1 MGLFRKRSSKVNLL
15 DEEQTEATQP
25 EPAPPSPPAVDV
37 LVAPNTVIC
46 TVLDTWQW
54 LLEAALKDGPSLIIV
69 DNVTELP
76 TAGLLESEASPPPT
90 PSSRRRKKKN
100 PNACSLRVEV
110 KSPDGN
116 VFRAAHGNSEAFDG
130 LEDKDEF
137 VRTLQRCRCEHLELS
152 PPSRLV
158 NWDVTKEECKNVVGS
173 EMPKLLSNDGGE
185 VYAVLKEPMGSRGI
199 GIFFVKNAEEIHE
212 IIDQH
217 KKEAMAKPN
226 FLDDLIAN
234 KGRIPSWGKSWG
246 HLVSSLVSLLI
257 PLF

>member
-1 MGLFRKRSSKVNLL
+1 MGLFRRRLSKANLL
-15 DEEQTEATQP
+15 DEEQTVPTQP

-37 LVAPNTVIC
+37 LAAPYTVVC
-46 TVLDTWQW
+46 TVLDTWRW
-54 LLEAALKDGPSLIIV
+54 LLEAALKDGPSLTIV
-69 DNVTELP
+69 DSVTDLP

-90 PSSRRRKKKN
+90 PSNRRKKKKN
-100 PNACSLRVEV
+100 PNTCSLRVEI
-110 KSPDGN
+110 KAPDGA

-173 EMPKLLSNDGGE
+173 EMPKLLSNE
-185 VYAVLKEPMGSRGI
+185 AEEIYAVLKEPMGSRGI
-199 GIFFVKNAEEIHE
+199 GIFFVRNAEEIHE

-217 KKEAMAKPN
+217 KKAAMAKPN
-226 FLDDLIAN
+226 FLDDLIAC
-234 KGRIPSWGKSWG
+234 KGRIPSWGKSPG
-246 HLVSSLVSLLI
+246 HLAPRLVSWSI
-257 PLF
+257 AF